1 MNRAVSICL
10 VLIVAARPQTTLA
23 QSTTPK
29 PTWNADSQTFTCPTG
44 FTAVYTDP
52 KTSTKSVSCENM
64 SDWVA
69 TPVVQPARLAKAQS
83 TPLAP
88 RRKDIPSIAKVAKG
102 AIVTIVTAVD
112 DKPIALGTGF
122 IVSPDGVIVTNYHVI
137 KTGNVAATKFAD
149 GSILEVD
156 GVLAADKDRDLAII
170 KIHGKVFHALT
181 LGNSDQIQIG
191 EDVVAIGNPLGLELT
206 VSNGILSGIR
216 ADKDAGGK
224 FLQTTAPISHGS
236 SGGPLF
242 NMQGQVIG
250 INSMYYEG
258 GENLNFA
265 IPINDAKRLLSAKS
279 TELQN
284 LPNEAEPRKV
294 LPTKSETIPQPDQS
308 IDSPAYRQYQELLR
322 ANDLTMRAGL
332 YACFYDRKERAT
344 KFFVI
349 SANLMS
355 KHSMQTSVNSFTD
368 GVMEDHPLLFS
379 GGTQSYSS
387 KLGIFADLL
396 TMHTKNGIEKS
407 HDTDVLKWI
416 GGDFTIEAGYGPLL
430 PGQARMGYRFGFQH
444 STGRFVEDVLFNTG
458 VEPEGF
464 TTHDTGKCVR
474 IPNVV
479 MTPEEQFEVVG
490 N

>member
-1 MNRAVSICL
+1 MKRAVPAILALMYAVHSP
-10 VLIVAARPQTTLA
+10 ATQA
-23 QSTTPK
+23 QS
-29 PTWNADSQTFTCPTG
+29 
-44 FTAVYTDP
+44 
-52 KTSTKSVSCENM
+52 
-64 SDWVA
+64 
-69 TPVVQPARLAKAQS
+69 
-83 TPLAP
+83 AP
-88 RRKDIPSIAKVAKG
+88 PRKDIPSIAKAANG
-102 AIVTIVTAVD
+102 AIITIVTGVNN
-112 DKPIALGTGF
+112 KPIALGTGF
-122 IVSPDGVIVTNYHVI
+122 IVSADGVIVTNYHVI
-137 KTGNVAATKFAD
+137 KTGNVAAAKFAD
-149 GSILEVD
+149 GSVLEVD

-170 KIHGKVFHALT
+170 KIHGRVFHTLT

-216 ADKDAGGK
+216 TDNDAGGK

-265 IPINDAKRLLSAKS
+265 IPINEAKRLLSAKS

-284 LPNEAEPRKV
+284 LPNEAEPRKA
-294 LPTKSETIPQPDQS
+294 LPNKSQTIPLPDQS
-308 IDSPAYRQYQELLR
+308 IDSPAYRQYQELLK
-322 ANDLTMRAGL
+322 ANDLTIQSGL
-332 YACFYDRKERAT
+332 YACFYDSKERTT

-355 KHSMQTSVNSFTD
+355 KHSMEASVNDFTD
-368 GVMEDHPLLFS
+368 GVQGDHPLLFS
-379 GGTQSYSS
+379 GSTQSYSTNH
-387 KLGIFADLL
+387 GIFADLL
-396 TMHTKNGIEKS
+396 TMYTKNGIEKS
-407 HDTDVLKWI
+407 HDTDVLKWV
-416 GGDFTIEAGYGPLL
+416 GGDFTIDAGYGPLL
-430 PGQARMGYRFGFQH
+430 PGQVRMGYRFKFQS
-444 STGRFVEDVLFNTG
+444 STGRFIEDVLFNTG

-474 IPNVV
+474 IPNIR
-479 MTPEEQFEVVG
+479 MTPEEQFDVVG